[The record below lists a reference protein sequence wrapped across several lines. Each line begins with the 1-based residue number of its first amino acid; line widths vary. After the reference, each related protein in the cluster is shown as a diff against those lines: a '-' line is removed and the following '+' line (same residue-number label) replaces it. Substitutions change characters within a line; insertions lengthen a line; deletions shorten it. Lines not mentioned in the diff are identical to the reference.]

1 MGAKPPP
8 ESVKIYDFHG
18 FLFPKGCWLLTPPPG
33 QIPEYAPE
41 YPTYKFEGGVPGSN
55 IPNRYRPRFTG
66 QSTHF
71 VPGQE
76 NYQISIIYFIL

>member
-8 ESVKIYDFHG
+8 ESVKIYDFQV
-18 FLFPKGCWLLTPPPG
+18 FICFPRGADCWNPPG

-76 NYQISIIYFIL
+76 NY